1 MAYNPNNPN
10 GQTTAANSAPVVIA
24 SDQTAVNASLQE
36 IATGGASVFH
46 LVSLSGTNPTNIKN
60 GPGKI
65 TGWFIYNNTGVVKK
79 VAFHNNAG
87 TPTAGTGVYFSIVIP
102 PLSAANCSFPAGINF
117 STGIAITTTSGLAD
131 SDTSIVNASD
141 LSINIFFK

>member
-1 MAYNPNNPN
+1 MAYIPQNPN
-10 GQTTAANSAPVVIA
+10 GQATSENSGPVVIA
-24 SDQTAVNASLQE
+24 SDQSTLNASLQE
-36 IATGGASVFH
+36 VATGGASVFH
-46 LVSLSGTNPTNIKN
+46 LVSAASTNPNNIKA
-60 GPGKI
+60 GAGKI

-87 TPTAGTGVYFSIVIP
+87 TPTAGSGVYFSIVIP

-131 SDTSIVNASD
+131 SDSSIVNASD